1 MHKLRTGAKENIL
14 MSNNDNFYPSIYLR
28 SGYIQTILASN
39 KIRSRGSNPMVD
51 EAQEYIFD
59 VGDGVRLQ
67 GFFSPQKDR
76 PARGIVVMLPGW
88 EGNAGSCYMLT
99 TGRYLYQRGYD
110 IFRLN
115 YRDHG
120 ETHYLN
126 EDIFYAALLDEVFE
140 SVRQGIALGSGLPA
154 FILGFSLGGNFAL
167 RIACRCA
174 SAPLEY
180 LREIVAIS
188 PLINPDKS
196 TTRVDET
203 WLFRWY
209 FLKKWKRSLARKQ
222 QLFPHLYDFHEVLSK
237 NTLREATE
245 LLIHQFG
252 VYQGALD
259 YFMTYTLTNGALKDI
274 TVPTTIITSSD
285 DPVIPIEDF
294 YQLKL
299 NKLTRL
305 DIQNYGGHCGF
316 LEKFPVP
323 VWYEPKLVDIFEKSI
338 QD

>member
-1 MHKLRTGAKENIL
+1 
-14 MSNNDNFYPSIYLR
+14 MSNNDNFNPPFYLR
-28 SGYIQTILASN
+28 NGYIQTILASN
-39 KIRSRGSNPMVD
+39 KVRARGDNPMV
-51 EAQEYIFD
+51 AQEKEHILD
-59 VGDGVRLQ
+59 VGGGVRLQ
-67 GFFSPQKDR
+67 GFLSLQKDR
-76 PARGIVVMLPGW
+76 PARGVVVLLPGW

-99 TGRYLYQRGYD
+99 TGRYLYRKGYD

-120 ETHYLN
+120 ETHHLN
-126 EDIFYAALLDEVFE
+126 EEIFYAAQLDEVFE

-174 SAPLEY
+174 SEPLEN

-209 FLKKWKRSLARKQ
+209 FLKKWKRSLAKKQ
-222 QLFPHLYDFHEVLSK
+222 QLFPQLYDFHEVLSK

-245 LLIHQFG
+245 FLIHQFG

-274 TVPTTIITSSD
+274 AVPTTIITSRD
-285 DPVIPIEDF
+285 DPVIPVDDF
-294 YQLKL
+294 LRLQL
-299 NKLTRL
+299 NELTRL
-305 DIQNYGGHCGF
+305 SIQRFGGHCGF

-323 VWYEPKLVDIFEKSI
+323 AWYEPRLVDIFENSIKS
-338 QD
+338 